1 MVFIL
6 NFPPPIPGKL
16 SKWPNID
23 NLIKTKLIMFMCEPH
38 IVNRINLFRYN
49 FHHSDEFLTKWL
61 TMISLSKYWTM
72 YQVRKWSNM
81 ARLSKAKL
89 NNSISRPH
97 FIKTMNLVR
106 WILIIVMNFLHND
119 EFSWKWW
126 IFIRIKTFYHNGDTM
141 KNSSLQSS
149 ILIKVVDFH
158 HNDEFKTIINFHH
171 NGKFSK
177 CFILIRILI
186 FHFNDHFS

>member
-1 MVFIL
+1 MIL
-6 NFPPPIPGKL
+6 
-16 SKWPNID
+16 
-23 NLIKTKLIMFMCEPH
+23 
-38 IVNRINLFRYN
+38 
-49 FHHSDEFLTKWL
+49 
-61 TMISLSKYWTM
+61 LSKYWDM
-72 YQVRKWSNM
+72 YQVRKWSNL

-97 FIKTMNLVR
+97 LIKTMNLVR
-106 WILIIVMNFLHND
+106 WILIKVMNFLHND

-141 KNSSLQSS
+141 KNPSLQIP
-149 ILIKVVDFH
+149 ILIKLVDFY
-158 HNDEFKTIINFHH
+158 HNDEFKTIIKFHH

-177 CFILIRILI
+177 CFILIRILN